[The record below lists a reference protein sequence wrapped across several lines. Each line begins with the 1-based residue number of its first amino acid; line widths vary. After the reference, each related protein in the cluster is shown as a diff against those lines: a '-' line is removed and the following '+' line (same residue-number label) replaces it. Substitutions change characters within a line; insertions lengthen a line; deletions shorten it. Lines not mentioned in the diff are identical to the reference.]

1 MLEEISHG
9 VRNRPPDTL
18 LDVVNRIKQFS
29 ESMVRMIRMPPLVDA
44 VQDQDSENESDLES
58 ECTWFTA
65 SEG

>member
-29 ESMVRMIRMPPLVDA
+29 ESMVRMIRMPRPDA
-44 VQDQDSENESDLES
+44 VPDLDSKDESDLES
-58 ECTWFTA
+58 QGTWFTA